1 MHRDGIVVTE
11 SKDIDLVVIGSCGA
25 PVAVAVGGGGTNQ
38 YDTGSGSGY
47 VEYVELNV
55 NGSYRL
61 VLCRFLKIR
70 NHESQFYLLF
80 SERRNCDSRNDSFS
94 IHFYDSFG
102 QRFRNRFQKKG
113 KKRVK
118 ELELRFFWNRN
129 RHSPLTGNSRRWS
142 APPNNP
148 RS

>member
-70 NHESQFYLLF
+70 N
-80 SERRNCDSRNDSFS
+80 R
-94 IHFYDSFG
+94 
-102 QRFRNRFQKKG
+102 
-113 KKRVK
+113 
-118 ELELRFFWNRN
+118 
-129 RHSPLTGNSRRWS
+129 
-142 APPNNP
+142 
-148 RS
+148 